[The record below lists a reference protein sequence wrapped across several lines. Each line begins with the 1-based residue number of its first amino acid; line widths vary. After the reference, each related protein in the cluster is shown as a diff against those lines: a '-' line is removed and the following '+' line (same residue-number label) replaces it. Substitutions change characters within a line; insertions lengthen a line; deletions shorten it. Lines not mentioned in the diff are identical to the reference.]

1 MGIVLRNAG
10 KNIRR
15 SPYQS
20 IAATLLL
27 IVTLFVAQVFF
38 LVAYGF
44 NEILGYFETQPQV
57 TAFFT
62 NEASASAILAVKQE
76 LEQQTFVES
85 VRYVSKEE
93 ALGIYR
99 EQNKEDPL
107 LLEMVSAEI
116 LPASLEVSA
125 RSIDAL
131 PLIRQRISES
141 PNIEEVAYQQDVV
154 EKLEKWSRAI
164 QLIGLSV
171 VTLLTFASVLVLIVI
186 ISLKVASK
194 RHEIA
199 TMRLLG
205 ASSWY
210 IRGPFIIEG
219 SFYGFVGAFI
229 AWLVLMAAMMYGK
242 STILAFLDTIPST
255 FTQVDTLAIIG
266 LLAMLVGSFLGML
279 ASLVAVRRYYR

>member
-44 NEILGYFETQPQV
+44 SEILGYFETQPQV

-62 NEASASAILAVKQE
+62 NEASASAILAVKEE
-76 LEQQTFVES
+76 LEQQEFVES

-154 EKLEKWSRAI
+154 EKLEKWSTAI
-164 QLIGLSV
+164 QIVGLSIV
-171 VTLLTFASVLVLIVI
+171 SLLTFASVLVLIVI

-219 SFYGFVGAFI
+219 SFYGFMGAFI
-229 AWLVLMAAMMYGK
+229 AWIVLMASMMYGK
-242 STILAFLDTIPST
+242 SIILAFLDTIPST
-255 FTQVDTLAIIG
+255 FTQIDTLAIIG

>member
-229 AWLVLMAAMMYGK
+229 AWLILMAAMMYGK
-242 STILAFLDTIPST
+242 EIILAFLDTIPST

>member
-1 MGIVLRNAG
+1 MGTVLRNTG

-20 IAATLLL
+20 IAAILLL
-27 IVTLFVAQVFF
+27 IVTLFVAQAFALIVF
-38 LVAYGF
+38 GF
-44 NEILGYFETQPQV
+44 HEILAYFETQPQV

-62 NEASASAILAVKQE
+62 NEASASAILAIKTE
-76 LEQQTFVES
+76 LEQENFVES

-93 ALGIYR
+93 ALGIYQ
-99 EQNKEDPL
+99 EQNKQDPL

-116 LPASLEVSA
+116 LPASLEISA
-125 RSIDAL
+125 REIEAL
-131 PLIRQRISES
+131 PLIRQRIGES

-164 QLIGLSV
+164 QFMGASIVG
-171 VTLLTFASVLVLIVI
+171 LLTFASVLVLIVI

-210 IRGPFIIEG
+210 IRGPFILEG
-219 SFYGFVGAFI
+219 SLYGFVGACI
-229 AWLVLMAAMMYGK
+229 AWIILVLGVMYAK
-242 STILAFLDTIPST
+242 SAVLMFLDTIPT
-255 FTQVDTLAIIG
+255 TATDITTLTAIG
-266 LLAMLVGSFLGML
+266 LMAMVAGAMLGML
-279 ASLVAVRRYYR
+279 ASLIAVKRFYR

>member
-20 IAATLLL
+20 IAAVLLL
-27 IVTLFVAQVFF
+27 IVTLFVAQAFF
-38 LVAYGF
+38 LIAYGF
-44 NEILGYFETQPQV
+44 HEILGYFETQPQV

-62 NEASASAILAVKQE
+62 NEASASAILAVKAE
-76 LEQQTFVES
+76 LEQQDFVES
-85 VRYVSKEE
+85 VRYVSKED

-125 RSIDAL
+125 RTIAAL

-164 QLIGLSV
+164 QYIGLSIV
-171 VTLLTFASVLVLIVI
+171 GLLAFASVLVLIVI

-210 IRGPFIIEG
+210 IRGPFIMEG
-219 SFYGFVGAFI
+219 SLYGFVGALI
-229 AWLVLMAAMMYGK
+229 AWIVLVVGVMYAK
-242 STILAFLDTIPST
+242 SMVLAFLDTIPST
-255 FTQVDTLAIIG
+255 FTQLPTLAVIG
-266 LLAMLVGSFLGML
+266 LLAMVVGSMLGML
-279 ASLVAVRRYYR
+279 ASLIAVRRYYR

>member
-1 MGIVLRNAG
+1 MGIVLRNAQ

-20 IAATLLL
+20 IAAVLLL
-27 IVTLFVAQVFF
+27 IVTLFVAQAFF
-38 LVAYGF
+38 LIAYGF
-44 NEILGYFETQPQV
+44 HEILGYFETQPQV

-76 LEQQTFVES
+76 LEQQDFVES

-125 RSIDAL
+125 RSIASL

-164 QLIGLSV
+164 QYIGLSIV
-171 VTLLTFASVLVLIVI
+171 GLLAFASVLVLIVI

-210 IRGPFIIEG
+210 IRGPFIMEG
-219 SFYGFVGAFI
+219 SLYGFVGALI
-229 AWLVLMAAMMYGK
+229 AWIVLVVGVMYAK
-242 STILAFLDTIPST
+242 SMILAFLDTIPST
-255 FTQVDTLAIIG
+255 FTELPTLAIIG
-266 LLAMLVGSFLGML
+266 LWAMVVGSMLGML

>member
-20 IAATLLL
+20 IAAVLLL
-27 IVTLFVAQVFF
+27 IVTLFVAQAFF
-38 LVAYGF
+38 LIAYGF
-44 NEILGYFETQPQV
+44 HEILGYFETQPQV

-62 NEASASAILAVKQE
+62 NEASASAILAVKAE
-76 LEQQTFVES
+76 LEQQDFVES
-85 VRYVSKEE
+85 VRYVSKED

-125 RSIDAL
+125 RTIAAL

-164 QLIGLSV
+164 QYIGLSIV
-171 VTLLTFASVLVLIVI
+171 GLLAFASVLVLIVI

-210 IRGPFIIEG
+210 IRGPFIMEG
-219 SFYGFVGAFI
+219 SLYGFVGALI
-229 AWLVLMAAMMYGK
+229 AWIVLVVGVMYAK
-242 STILAFLDTIPST
+242 SMVLAFLDTIPST
-255 FTQVDTLAIIG
+255 FTQLPTLAVIG
-266 LLAMLVGSFLGML
+266 LLAMVVGSMLGML

>member
-1 MGIVLRNAG
+1 MGIVLRNAQ

-20 IAATLLL
+20 IAAVLLL
-27 IVTLFVAQVFF
+27 IVTLFVAQAFF
-38 LVAYGF
+38 LIAYGF
-44 NEILGYFETQPQV
+44 HEILGYFETQPQV

-62 NEASASAILAVKQE
+62 SEASASAILAVKQE
-76 LEQQTFVES
+76 LEQQDFVES
-85 VRYVSKEE
+85 VRYISKEE

-125 RSIDAL
+125 RSIASL

-164 QLIGLSV
+164 QYIGLSIV
-171 VTLLTFASVLVLIVI
+171 GLLAFASVLVLIVI

-210 IRGPFIIEG
+210 IRGPFIMEG
-219 SFYGFVGAFI
+219 SLYGFVGALI
-229 AWLVLMAAMMYGK
+229 AWIVLVVGVMYAK
-242 STILAFLDTIPST
+242 SMILAFLDTIPST
-255 FTQVDTLAIIG
+255 FTELPTLAIIG
-266 LLAMLVGSFLGML
+266 LWAMVVGSMLGML

>member
-1 MGIVLRNAG
+1 MGTVLRNTG

-20 IAATLLL
+20 IAAILLL
-27 IVTLFVAQVFF
+27 IVTLFVAQAFALIVF
-38 LVAYGF
+38 GF
-44 NEILGYFETQPQV
+44 HEILAYFETQPQV

-62 NEASASAILAVKQE
+62 NEASASAILAIKTE
-76 LEQQTFVES
+76 LEQENFVES

-99 EQNKEDPL
+99 EQNKQDPL

-125 RSIDAL
+125 RTIEAL
-131 PLIRQRISES
+131 PLIKQRISGS
-141 PNIEEVAYQQDVV
+141 PNIEEVVYQQDVV

-164 QLIGLSV
+164 QFTGISIVG
-171 VTLLTFASVLVLIVI
+171 LLTFASVLVLIVI

-210 IRGPFIIEG
+210 IRGPFIVEG
-219 SFYGFVGAFI
+219 AFYGFIAAFI
-229 AWLVLMAAMMYGK
+229 AWIVLLLGALYAK
-242 STILAFLDTIPST
+242 SIVLAFLDTIPT
-255 FTQVDTLAIIG
+255 TVTELPTLTAIG
-266 LLAMLVGSFLGML
+266 LLAMVAGSTLGML
-279 ASLVAVRRYYR
+279 ASLVAVKRFYR